1 MTEGTISPVALGSPA
16 GPARTI
22 PPVGLS
28 KADSVVAFYDDQL
41 EFTYS
46 VARDKGPMVELWP
59 GFILVTGPAEVDA
72 ILRSRDEEFVIA
84 RNILDR
90 PAELT
95 KGWERRA
102 KWQQLRRAASAAMP
116 VAGIDEHMAWLA
128 HRTEALTD
136 DWLARGRIP
145 DLKTAVAPLLGES
158 IARFCFGNRIYTQVP
173 NALDEAE
180 NALFGLFTA
189 IIDWPLIIRAFL
201 PREWRARYKLRVLE
215 NTLREI
221 MHAPGN
227 GGMLDR
233 LRRAGLNDDELVPIL
248 RSTLLAAN
256 GMPAAS
262 LAWAL
267 VELGRNPEEQET
279 LARALAAHSGPG
291 LPEQVGWVADET
303 LRLWPSGFLG
313 RRATTAINCAGWMVP
328 ARSEVMVPLWAL
340 HRLAPCFSDPERFI
354 SSRWA
359 TVRPQLGEY
368 VPFGGGPNRCFGA
381 RFGRAQMCTV
391 IATMIRRCHLTLAG
405 GVEPADAL
413 SVLKPAG
420 CELIVRPRQ

>member
-1 MTEGTISPVALGSPA
+1 MTEGITSPVALGLA
-16 GPARTI
+16 ANPARKI
-22 PPVGLS
+22 PSSGLS
-28 KADSVVAFYDDQL
+28 KPDSVVAFYDDQL

-46 VARDKGPMVELWP
+46 VARDQGPMVELWP

-116 VAGIDEHMAWLA
+116 QAAIDEHMAWLA
-128 HRTEALTD
+128 HRTEAFTD

-145 DLKTAVAPLLGES
+145 DLKAAVAPLLGES
-158 IARFCFGNRIYTQVP
+158 IARFCFGNRVCARLP
-173 NALDEAE
+173 KALEEAE
-180 NALFGLFTA
+180 NGLFGLFTA
-189 IIDWPLIIRAFL
+189 IIDWPLVIRAFL

-215 NTLREI
+215 NMLREI
-221 MHAPGN
+221 IHAPGE

-233 LRRAGLNDDELVPIL
+233 LRRANLSTDELVPIL

-267 VELGRNPEEQET
+267 VELGRNPAEQE
-279 LARALAAHSGPG
+279 AVVQALAGPG
-291 LPEQVGWVADET
+291 LPQQVEWVVDET

-313 RRATTAINCAGWMVP
+313 RRATTSINCAGWLVP
-328 ARSEVMVPLWAL
+328 AKSEVMVPLWAL
-340 HRLAPCFSDPERFI
+340 HRLAPCFSDEPEKFI

-391 IATMIRRCHLTLAG
+391 LATMLRRCRLTLVG
-405 GVEPADAL
+405 EVEPADAL
-413 SVLKPAG
+413 SVLRPAG
-420 CELIVRPRQ
+420 CELIVRPR